1 MKLGYLF
8 IPPGPGRITG
18 PGRGPGS
25 DRSGLAAALGFSEF
39 YSEDTQP
46 RFDDDPHGAPLLR
59 ILPDRPP
66 ATGPRLASVDGVPRR
81 GAARTPG
88 PLAAPASCP
97 EAIRTQSRQGHL
109 PLSACWADTDTLAQH
124 WAAHVTGSTHGAR
137 CARRTDWRITRTVVV
152 DDDPARAEALVKAP
166 GSPCRTHF
174 AAQMPGADAATLEAR
189 LDACVL
195 FGTAA
200 QVMAQLDALQAALD
214 GFGTLVL
221 ADHPWADA
229 ARARRSMVLFADAV
243 LQTHQSHTQRKLRKL
258 ELA

>member
-8 IPPGPGRITG
+8 IPPTPGLNAGPGR
-18 PGRGPGS
+18 PPAA

-39 YSEDTQP
+39 YAEPDQTTFAEDP
-46 RFDDDPHGAPLLR
+46 NGAPLLR

-66 ATGPRLASVDGVPRR
+66 ATGPRLAAVDGVSRR
-81 GAARTPG
+81 GSARKSG
-88 PLAAPASCP
+88 PLAAPAACP
-97 EAIRTQSRQGHL
+97 ESVRDHSRRGHL
-109 PLSACWADTDTLAQH
+109 PLSACWADMDTLAQH
-124 WAAHVTGSTHGAR
+124 WASHVTGCTHGAR
-137 CARRTDWRITRTVVV
+137 CARRTDWRIARTVVV

-166 GSPCRTHF
+166 DSPCRAYFT
-174 AAQMPGADAATLEAR
+174 AQMPGADAATLEAR
-189 LDACVL
+189 LNDCVL
-195 FGTAA
+195 YGTAS

-214 GFGTLVL
+214 GFGTLALV
-221 ADHPWADA
+221 DHAWADA